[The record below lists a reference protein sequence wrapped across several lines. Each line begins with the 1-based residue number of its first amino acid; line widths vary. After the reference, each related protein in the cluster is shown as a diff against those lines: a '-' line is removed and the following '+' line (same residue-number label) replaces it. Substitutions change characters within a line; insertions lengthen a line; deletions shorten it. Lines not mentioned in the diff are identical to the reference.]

1 MRRLLPVLLVAALPS
16 LGMSPK
22 TKRRLTF
29 VAVAVAQMLDL
40 HSSLGRQEGNPLL
53 RGPNGRFAAGRGVGV
68 KLGIL
73 SGLLAAQE
81 LRPAS
86 YWNWVNVTYAGAS
99 ATIAVRN
106 YRVSKPPEYLG
117 PAR

>member
-1 MRRLLPVLLVAALPS
+1 MRRLLLILLITSLPT
-16 LGMSPK
+16 LAMSPK

-29 VAVAVAQMLDL
+29 AAVAVAQMLDM

-53 RGPNGRFAAGRGVGV
+53 RGRDGRFSAGRGIGI

-73 SGLLAAQE
+73 SGLLAGQE
-81 LRPAS
+81 LKPGS
-86 YWNWVNVTYAGAS
+86 YWNWVNLTYAGAS
-99 ATIAVRN
+99 TAIAVRN
-106 YRVSKPPEYLG
+106 YRAAKPPEYLG